1 VGLVLAGPALLL
13 LAFGVGNRWLAL
25 VACLLLAALG
35 LAALTAPSVSGLVV
49 VVRRPA
55 RAAVGDVVEHV
66 VVVHNGGTRTSPAL
80 VLHLADNP
88 FSPGHFGVPAVAPG
102 EAVEL
107 RIRRTAVVR
116 GAADGV
122 DVVLEWADAL
132 GLVVQRRQS
141 LAPAPV
147 HVHPAPG
154 AVPALPVPGPR
165 AGAEDLAGVRPF
177 RRGDSPAAV
186 HWRASARRGGGPTG
200 PALVVVERE
209 TPPVGIRV
217 VALPEPAEVTAA
229 EFEAVLQQ
237 ATALLLADLSA
248 GRRSG
253 LLDADGT
260 VHEGLR
266 VLDAL
271 AVAQPAPRRLE
282 AAQAAAGRDGEVVVA
297 GAHGWRTR

>member
-1 VGLVLAGPALLL
+1 
-13 LAFGVGNRWLAL
+13 
-25 VACLLLAALG
+25 
-35 LAALTAPSVSGLVV
+35 
-49 VVRRPA
+49 
-55 RAAVGDVVEHV
+55 
-66 VVVHNGGTRTSPAL
+66 
-80 VLHLADNP
+80 
-88 FSPGHFGVPAVAPG
+88 
-102 EAVEL
+102 
-107 RIRRTAVVR
+107 
-116 GAADGV
+116 
-122 DVVLEWADAL
+122 
-132 GLVVQRRQS
+132 
-141 LAPAPV
+141 
-147 HVHPAPG
+147 
-154 AVPALPVPGPR
+154 
-165 AGAEDLAGVRPF
+165 
-177 RRGDSPAAV
+177 V